1 MKIGI
6 GVTTYNRP
14 KHRANWSDIWHKF
27 IGTDKAYHIASDDIN
42 GLGYDYSNERKGIA
56 YRKNECLRALQ
67 DCDYVFLFD
76 DDCFPIKKGW
86 SEFFIE
92 AHKASGQHHFLY
104 IKETPTIK
112 QTHIHLKPEDPLIPS
127 LPYSINEYNNCG
139 GCFMFLTKEV
149 IEKVGAFDET
159 FGLYGFEHADYSDR
173 IHMAGLTPMG
183 KYLCP
188 AGASEY
194 IYAMDYDYHLP
205 FNKQVDHKPSLP
217 VTEVVKLLQSSQQT
231 YYNKQKTIF
240 LPL

>member
-1 MKIGI
+1 MRVGI
-6 GVTTYNRP
+6 GVITYKRQKTLKLCNE
-14 KHRANWSDIWHKF
+14 KIWEF
-27 IGTDKAYHIASDDIN
+27 TPQLDD
-42 GLGYDYSNERKGIA
+42 GSYSYIVEDDSIQRMGIA
-56 YRKNECLRALQ
+56 FRSNQILKRFRERECE
-67 DCDYVFLFD
+67 YGFIFN
-76 DDCFPIKKGW
+76 DDCFPIKPGW
-86 SEFFIE
+86 AEFFIE

-104 IKETPTIK
+104 LKETPTIK
-112 QTHIHLKPEDPLIPS
+112 CIDTHSNPETRQD
-127 LPYSINEYNNCG
+127 YKFSIRQILSYNNCG

-205 FNKQVDHKPSLP
+205 FNKQVDHKPSMP

>member
-14 KHRANWSDIWHKF
+14 KHIKLLGEQLRKTRSVDSRDWH
-27 IGTDKAYHIASDDIN
+27 ITYIAEDDP
-42 GLGYDYSNERKGIA
+42 RKGIA
-56 YRKNECLRALQ
+56 YRKNECLRELK
-67 DCDYVFLFD
+67 DSDYVFLFD
-76 DDCFPIKKGW
+76 DDTLPIKKGW
-86 SEFFIE
+86 AEFFIE

-104 IKETPTIK
+104 LKETPTIK
-112 QTHIHLKPEDPLIPS
+112 QLCVHLKPEDPLTPS

-159 FGLYGFEHADYSDR
+159 FGLYGFEHCDFSDR

-188 AGASEY
+188 AEPQNISTLWTMIIA
-194 IYAMDYDYHLP
+194 YHLINNSTTSP
-205 FNKQVDHKPSLP
+205 PCPLP
-217 VTEVVKLLQSSQQT
+217 RW
-231 YYNKQKTIF
+231 
-240 LPL
+240 